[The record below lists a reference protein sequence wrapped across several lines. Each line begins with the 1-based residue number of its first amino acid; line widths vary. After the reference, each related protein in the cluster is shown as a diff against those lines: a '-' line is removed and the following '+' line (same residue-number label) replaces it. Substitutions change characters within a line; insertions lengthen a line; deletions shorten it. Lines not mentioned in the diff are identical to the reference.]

1 MHLSPP
7 PLPVAWAA
15 VRSKAVVLLLLVPL
29 WDSVIVLCFVERYFV
44 SILVYSHL
52 DVEEGGWLIC
62 FVFLLVTCD
71 CYVSLSRCATGFVC
85 VLNLLFINC
94 LWPSYGSL

>member
-1 MHLSPP
+1 MHLSLP

-44 SILVYSHL
+44 SILVYNHL
-52 DVEEGGWLIC
+52 DVEEGGLVDLLC
-62 FVFLLVTCD
+62 FLPGVLRLLCVPFLLCH
-71 CYVSLSRCATGFVC
+71 GFVC